1 MMIPPPSSKTC
12 GTCARWRGFTE
23 PETEDEL
30 IVSDTGVPLCE
41 AFPDGDGV
49 PFEIYSGKRLHDAP
63 VEGDHGLQRV
73 AVEAKEVETE
83 GEGGIL

>member
-1 MMIPPPSSKTC
+1 MIPPPSSKTC
-12 GTCARWRGFTE
+12 ATCKHWLGFTE

-41 AFPDGDGV
+41 AFPDGDGI
-49 PFEIYSGKRLHDAP
+49 PFEIYSGSRLHDTQ

-73 AVEAKEVETE
+73 PVEVMETEDSGAVEGT
-83 GEGGIL
+83 